1 MRAGDGCAQSRASL
15 PTDLQWARRKT
26 RVSQNICCWYRHSS
40 RRGAVAARRAHNP
53 KVAGSN
59 PAAATNACVAR
70 AVVPPRPIPNR
81 VVKRRSAD
89 ATGA

>member
-1 MRAGDGCAQSRASL
+1 VRTVEGFPGHWPEVGEGRYNSTQDDAGGRAA
-15 PTDLQWARRKT
+15 T
-26 RVSQNICCWYRHSS
+26 SS

-59 PAAATNACVAR
+59 PAAATKACVAR